1 MSVLP
6 EPAPSLAKV
15 QHLLIVAMTSIEDG
29 NGILLLCAFEE
40 FDLIFPWGCDFAWLT
55 FPH

>member
-6 EPAPSLAKV
+6 EPAQSLAKA
-15 QHLLIVAMTSIEDG
+15 QHLLIVAMTSVENG
-29 NGILLLCAFEE
+29 NGILLFCAFEE
-40 FDLIFPWGCDFAWLT
+40 FDLIFPWGRNFAWLT